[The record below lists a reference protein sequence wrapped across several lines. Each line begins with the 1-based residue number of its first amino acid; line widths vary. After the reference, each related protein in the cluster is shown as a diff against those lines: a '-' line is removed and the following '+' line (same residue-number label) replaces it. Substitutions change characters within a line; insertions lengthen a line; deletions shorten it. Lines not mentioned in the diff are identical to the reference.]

1 MPVLRQPGTLW
12 AREHPADSPAEAVQA
27 TVHIAGLHRVLAASG
42 PITSH
47 VRPRRHRLPTHASR
61 QEITPRFQT

>member
-1 MPVLRQPGTLW
+1 MPAHRQPGTKW
-12 AREHPADSPAEAVQA
+12 AREHPADSPAEAAQA

-47 VRPRRHRLPTHASR
+47 VRPRRHRLPAHATR
-61 QEITPRFQT
+61 QEIRPRFQI